1 MTQFKITNDDF
12 IDIVHNNR
20 ACKLIKTESFNN
32 FNESILGLGTIGTK
46 ANTIEAL
53 SVMLDLEGFT
63 DFCKQVDPH
72 LAVPQYLNDFLKWIF
87 GEIKNELICET
98 FEDGYSTWAD
108 LPFLSKY
115 LGDGLLFL
123 WNAAQLSDVSINNI
137 IVAMYKICKKYE
149 NDFLPQ
155 ISQKVIQ
162 PPFKLRCGIARGNI
176 YSVGNGNDFVGPCIN
191 ISARLQKL
199 NSLSFCFSQRGIDVN
214 AFSSDFSSTFITKKV
229 TIRGIGENEL
239 VCMVREEYEGL
250 AKSERDKFGDV

>member
-20 ACKLIKTESFNN
+20 MRKLIKNESFNN
-32 FNESILGLGTIGTK
+32 FNETILGLGTIGTK

-53 SVMLDLEGFT
+53 SVIFDLEGFT

-72 LAVPQYLNDFLKWIF
+72 LAVPQYLNSFLKWIF
-87 GEIKNELICET
+87 SEIKHELICET
-98 FEDGYSTWAD
+98 FDDGYSTWAD

-137 IVAMYKICKKYE
+137 IVAMYRICKKYE
-149 NDFLPQ
+149 SDFLPQ
-155 ISQKVIQ
+155 IAQKVTH

-214 AFSSDFSSTFITKKV
+214 AFGDDFSSTFVTKKV
-229 TIRGIGENEL
+229 AIRGIGENEL
-239 VCMVREEYEGL
+239 VCMSREEYDGL
-250 AKSERDKFGDV
+250 AKIEKDKFGDV